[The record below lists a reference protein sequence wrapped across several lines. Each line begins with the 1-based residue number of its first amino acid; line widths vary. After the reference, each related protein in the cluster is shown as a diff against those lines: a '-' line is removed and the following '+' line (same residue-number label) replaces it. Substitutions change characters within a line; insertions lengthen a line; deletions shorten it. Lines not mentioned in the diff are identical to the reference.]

1 MLLRGG
7 PRRFNEIKRMGGIS
21 QRTLTL
27 RGLGRDGLVLRTV
40 TPTIPPQVNY
50 ELTVLGRSLLAAALS
65 PVFVT

>member
-1 MLLRGG
+1 
-7 PRRFNEIKRMGGIS
+7 MGGIS

-50 ELTVLGRSLLAAALS
+50 ELTVLGRSPLAAALS

>member
-1 MLLRGG
+1 
-7 PRRFNEIKRMGGIS
+7 MGGIS

-27 RGLGRDGLVLRTV
+27 RGLERDGLVLRTV